1 MQEIRYATRALS
13 RTPTLTL
20 TALLIMALGI
30 GATTAMFTVANSVL
44 FRPLPFADPER
55 LVQFGTVGVLE
66 FQAYREQSRSFEA
79 LVSYGAVNKTLH
91 DVAEPERIAAVAAER
106 GLFDLLGVRPLAG
119 RTFNQ
124 NDPLNVVVVS
134 EGFWRRR
141 YGGRPS
147 VDNWKIVLDGQ
158 PYAVVGIMPA
168 GFQFPYRTTMTD
180 VWIPTDL
187 PRTENWFQRI
197 DVAVGRVRPGVT
209 IDAAI
214 AELRT
219 IVQRLEP
226 LAKSNP
232 NRTVQITPLTEVV
245 VGRSRTGVLT
255 LLGAVAMV
263 LLIACANVA
272 NLLLAR
278 AEERKRE
285 VAVRIALG
293 AGRGRL
299 VRQFLTESLV
309 LALAASVGAVFI
321 ALGMTKILA
330 TLAATQI
337 PRAFEIA
344 LDWTAFLF
352 LLTVAVTTGLAFGV
366 VPALYATKGD
376 VAAML
381 NAASG
386 RSSRG
391 RRSVAINRGLVVTE
405 IALAFI
411 LLTGAGLL
419 LRALL
424 SLQRAPTGLAA
435 EQVLTLRMESRGLD
449 AETTGDAGSTL
460 SAQGRYFR
468 AIEDRVSQ
476 VPGVRAAGI
485 VTRLPVQSPGFTATF
500 TVVGRPQPPN
510 GQGAQVRFR
519 DASPG
524 YFRALGIPLR
534 AGRMFSDW
542 DRGILVNETLA
553 REQFRGE
560 DPIGRVLSRGT
571 IVGVVGDV
579 RQSLRLPPEP
589 EIYNPLGSTSYA
601 AATLVVSGAIPPER
615 LVAPIRAAIREI
627 NPNQTVFDVKTME
640 QVISVAHADVDLSLW
655 LIGLFA
661 GVAFALSMA
670 GIYGV
675 LFYTVAAREKEFGIR
690 IVLGAEP
697 ARVLRLVLA
706 QGALLIGV
714 GVVLGIG
721 GALALTR
728 FLRALLY
735 EVTPTDPL
743 TFTVATLAVVGV
755 AIVAG
760 LLPARRA
767 MIVDPMAVLR
777 RE

>member
-1 MQEIRYATRALS
+1 
-13 RTPTLTL
+13 
-20 TALLIMALGI
+20 
-30 GATTAMFTVANSVL
+30 
-44 FRPLPFADPER
+44 
-55 LVQFGTVGVLE
+55 
-66 FQAYREQSRSFEA
+66 
-79 LVSYGAVNKTLH
+79 
-91 DVAEPERIAAVAAER
+91 
-106 GLFDLLGVRPLAG
+106 
-119 RTFNQ
+119 
-124 NDPLNVVVVS
+124 
-134 EGFWRRR
+134 
-141 YGGRPS
+141 
-147 VDNWKIVLDGQ
+147 
-158 PYAVVGIMPA
+158 
-168 GFQFPYRTTMTD
+168 
-180 VWIPTDL
+180 
-187 PRTENWFQRI
+187 
-197 DVAVGRVRPGVT
+197 
-209 IDAAI
+209 
-214 AELRT
+214 
-219 IVQRLEP
+219 
-226 LAKSNP
+226 
-232 NRTVQITPLTEVV
+232 
-245 VGRSRTGVLT
+245 
-255 LLGAVAMV
+255 
-263 LLIACANVA
+263 
-272 NLLLAR
+272 
-278 AEERKRE
+278 
-285 VAVRIALG
+285 
-293 AGRGRL
+293 
-299 VRQFLTESLV
+299 
-309 LALAASVGAVFI
+309 
-321 ALGMTKILA
+321 
-330 TLAATQI
+330 
-337 PRAFEIA
+337 
-344 LDWTAFLF
+344 
-352 LLTVAVTTGLAFGV
+352 
-366 VPALYATKGD
+366 
-376 VAAML
+376 
-381 NAASG
+381 
-386 RSSRG
+386 
-391 RRSVAINRGLVVTE
+391 
-405 IALAFI
+405 
-411 LLTGAGLL
+411 
-419 LRALL
+419 
-424 SLQRAPTGLAA
+424 
-435 EQVLTLRMESRGLD
+435 
-449 AETTGDAGSTL
+449 
-460 SAQGRYFR
+460 
-468 AIEDRVSQ
+468 
-476 VPGVRAAGI
+476 
-485 VTRLPVQSPGFTATF
+485 
-500 TVVGRPQPPN
+500 
-510 GQGAQVRFR
+510 
-519 DASPG
+519 
-524 YFRALGIPLR
+524 
-534 AGRMFSDW
+534 MFSDR